1 MFGGEIWATLFFMT
15 AFCAWLQRDE
25 CNGLKACNNDLHD
38 TRREQEKEIQKLK
51 DEIVKYKSSNKE
63 LKEQYDAMQTDL
75 QNKLKDF
82 NRENKALSDKISEYN
97 GQNNINKKKLSDL
110 EFDYNEALANIAKL
124 RQENSVL
131 QDDCNQF
138 LKEIDC
144 LKQDNQELKSD
155 FYQVKN
161 ELDWLNMENE
171 WYNNKNPKQIH
182 LQFEYDVKSL
192 ENEYRNEI
200 RRLQAKVGEL
210 QNLLNNTNKQE
221 NHQSLENNQKSD
233 FSQLQELLASSDDDI
248 TDWIKT
254 LPQERQ
260 DEIMEW
266 VESGDDDMLNEV
278 LDEYYC
284 YLDSDE
290 YYDDECD

>member
-1 MFGGEIWATLFFMT
+1 MFGAATWATLFFMT
-15 AFCAWLQRDE
+15 AFYAWLQRDE
-25 CNGLKACNNDLHD
+25 CNGLKFLNNNLHD

-63 LKEQYDAMQTDL
+63 LKEQYDAMHTDL

-82 NRENKALSDKISEYN
+82 NRENKALSDKISEQN

-131 QDDCNQF
+131 EDDCNQF

-171 WYNNKNPKQIH
+171 WYNNRNPKQIH

-192 ENEYRNEI
+192 ESEYRNEI

-233 FSQLQELLASSDDDI
+233 FSQLQELLAGSDDDI
-248 TDWIKT
+248 IDWIKT

-266 VESGDDDMLNEV
+266 AESGDDDMLNEV
-278 LDEYYC
+278 LDEYYR